1 MNIVWTIIRIFFIR
15 LYSFIITIGFNF
27 LGKNSYIRPSADLIV
42 GKKYISIGSN
52 TILGKHIQLTAWDY
66 HNGKKFTPFISIGSN
81 CQFGSYNHVTAINK
95 IIIGNGVLTGKF
107 VTITD
112 NSHGIPGNPSD
123 YDLSPIK
130 RIVYSKGR
138 VEIGDNVWIGDK
150 ATILPNVKIGDC
162 SIIGAN
168 AVVTK
173 DIPPYC
179 IAGGNPARILKKLR

>member
-95 IIIGNGVLTGKF
+95 IIIGINKFPILTPFYSNIYYINLK
-107 VTITD
+107 
-112 NSHGIPGNPSD
+112 PYKKD
-123 YDLSPIK
+123 Y
-130 RIVYSKGR
+130 
-138 VEIGDNVWIGDK
+138 
-150 ATILPNVKIGDC
+150 
-162 SIIGAN
+162 
-168 AVVTK
+168 
-173 DIPPYC
+173 
-179 IAGGNPARILKKLR
+179 